1 MICEYIYNVWRY
13 LDTEPGCL
21 VDHGVGVDLAHVV
34 PAVLQHNSSDNRRV
48 LDHLRCSLSQISL
61 DVEVE
66 C

>member
-1 MICEYIYNVWRY
+1 MVCGYIYNVWRY
-13 LDTEPGCL
+13 LDTEPGGL

-34 PAVLQHNSSDNRRV
+34 TAVLQHNSSDNRRV
-48 LDHLRCSLSQISL
+48 VDQLRCSLTQDSL